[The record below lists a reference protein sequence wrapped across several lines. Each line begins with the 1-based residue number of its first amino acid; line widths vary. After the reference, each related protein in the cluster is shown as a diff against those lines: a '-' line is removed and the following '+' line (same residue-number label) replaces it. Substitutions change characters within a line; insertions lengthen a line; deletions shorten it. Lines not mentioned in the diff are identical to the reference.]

1 VATRKSAARARRR
14 AAPLSDYNAKRDF
27 ARTREPEGVVEAPAR
42 GRVRRLQFVIQ
53 KHAASHLHYDL
64 RLELD
69 GVMKS
74 WAVPKGPS
82 LDPTQRR
89 LAVQVED
96 HPMDYNKF
104 EGTNPAGE
112 YGGGTVML
120 WDRGTYEPDG
130 GDIDTLRRGY
140 ERGDLK
146 IVLHGERLRGSF
158 ALVRMASKGEGK
170 PQWLVIKH
178 RDSDAEP
185 GWDINDHDTS
195 VATGRTMDEI
205 REGKSKVW
213 HSNRESGKGNRESAD
228 RKRGTGNRT
237 AATHSSSPI
246 PVPRSRSAVPRS
258 RSAFP
263 AITPMMASIGTE
275 IPSGDKWTFE
285 PKYDGV
291 RVLAFASGS
300 GVRLVTRNGKDK
312 SHQFPEVTAGVRAL
326 AARRKRP
333 FVLDGEIVAFEGDA
347 PARFQALQGRMHLQ
361 GDTDIAGEAR
371 ATPSALVAFDLLV
384 DGDTVLLDE
393 PWTVRR
399 KRLERFVGTNPP
411 NGVRLGDTGPGDG
424 DRMLA
429 RARRDDWEGIIAK
442 RVDSTYQPGARS
454 RDWLKLK
461 VEFRQEFVV
470 GGYTEPRNTREHLG
484 AILLG
489 YFDGEN
495 LVYVG
500 HTGGGF
506 NRESLAAMAKRLK
519 RLERKSSPFST
530 PIRTNEKAHWVRP
543 EVVVEVKFNEWTA
556 DNRLRQPIFLGVR
569 DDKDAREVTREAVS
583 VQRGAERNGSAA
595 TRRRVGAAASTKT
608 APQRAPKRTPRSKGS
623 AGPSRSRSAM
633 SPADASIESE
643 LETAERE
650 GRDAH
655 VSLGRGVTL
664 ALTHPGKVWFPGRA
678 GGFTKGDV
686 LRHYVRVAP
695 FILPVMADR
704 PLVLKRFPE
713 GINGEAFYQ
722 QKAPAN
728 PPRGVRVETI
738 EDADGDRVDRL
749 VGGTLATLLYQVQL
763 GTISVDPWHSR
774 VRTLGFADYSVIDL
788 DPGPRAKFE
797 RVVEVATWVKEELDR
812 LGLRAAIKTSGST
825 GLHIFLPLPPKTTN
839 EAGLLIAQLV
849 ATRVANAHPKEAT
862 VERSVSE
869 RPKSTVYVDY
879 LQNVLGKSVAAAY
892 AVRARPGATVSTPL
906 DWAELTPKLDPR
918 DFTIETVGERFA
930 RLGDIWAAALAER
943 NTAAAL
949 KGLTKR

>member
-1 VATRKSAARARRR
+1 MATRKQAARGARGNATLREYR
-14 AAPLSDYNAKRDF
+14 AKRDF
-27 ARTREPEGVVEAPAR
+27 TRTKEPDGTAR
-42 GRVRRLQFVIQ
+42 GEASRSRGVRRLQFVIQ

-96 HPMDYNKF
+96 HPMEYNTF
-104 EGTNPAGE
+104 EGTIPAGE

-120 WDRGTYEPDG
+120 WDRGTYEPDEG
-130 GDIDTLRRGY
+130 TVDALRRGF
-140 ERGDLK
+140 ERGDIK
-146 IVLHGERLRGSF
+146 ITFHGERLRGSF
-158 ALVRMASKGEGK
+158 ALVRMANRGEGK
-170 PQWLVIKH
+170 PQWLLIKH
-178 RDSDAEP
+178 RDADAVP
-185 GWDINDHDTS
+185 GWDASGHDTS

-205 REGKSKVW
+205 REGRSRVW
-213 HSNRESGKGNRESAD
+213 HSNRREGGKREQ
-228 RKRGTGNRT
+228 GTGNRGT
-237 AATHSSSPI
+237 TRSPGSQV
-246 PVPRSRSAVPRS
+246 PAPRSRS
-258 RSAFP
+258 SASL
-263 AITPMMASIGTE
+263 ITPMMASIGTS
-275 IPSGDKWTFE
+275 IPTGAGWTFE

-300 GVRLVTRNGKDK
+300 SVRLITRNGKDK

-326 AARRKRP
+326 AQRRKRP
-333 FVLDGEIVAFEGDA
+333 FVLDGEIVAFDGDA
-347 PARFQALQGRMHLQ
+347 PARFQALQSRMHLQ
-361 GDTDIAGEAR
+361 GTTDIAGQVVS
-371 ATPSALVAFDLLV
+371 TPSALIAFDLLV
-384 DGDTVLLDE
+384 DGDSVLLDE
-393 PWTVRR
+393 PWSVRR
-399 KRLERFVGTNPP
+399 KRLERFIGARPP
-411 NGVRLGDTGPGDG
+411 KGVRLGDSAPGDG
-424 DRMLA
+424 EKLLA

-489 YFDGEN
+489 YFDGDD

-506 NRESLAAMAKRLK
+506 TRESLAAMAKRLK

-530 PIRTNEKAHWVRP
+530 PVRTNEKAHWVRP

-556 DNRLRQPIFLGVR
+556 DGRLRQPIFLGVR
-569 DDKDAREVTREAVS
+569 DDKDPRDVTREATS
-583 VQRGAERNGSAA
+583 VQRNGSRAAA
-595 TRRRVGAAASTKT
+595 TRRRAGAAASVKPSSSTRKKT
-608 APQRAPKRTPRSKGS
+608 ATSRPAKRPSS
-623 AGPSRSRSAM
+623 AASRT
-633 SPADASIESE
+633 DARLEAE
-643 LETAERE
+643 LAAAEQE

-655 VSLGRGVTL
+655 LTLARDVTL
-664 ALTHPGKVWFPGRA
+664 SLSSLDKIWFPGRA
-678 GGFTKGDV
+678 GGYTKGDV

-695 FILPVMADR
+695 LILPVMADR
-704 PLVLKRFPE
+704 PLVLKRFPD
-713 GINGEAFYQ
+713 GINGETFYQ

-728 PPRGVRVETI
+728 PPAGVRVDTI

-749 VGGTLATLLYQVQL
+749 VGGSLATLLYQVQL
-763 GTISVDPWHSR
+763 GTISVDPWHAR
-774 VRTLGFADYSVIDL
+774 VKSLGFADYSVIDL
-788 DPGPRAKFE
+788 DPGPSAKFS

-812 LGLRAAIKTSGST
+812 LGLQAAVKTSGST
-825 GLHIFLPLPPKTTN
+825 GLHIFLALPPRTSN
-839 EAGLLIAQLV
+839 EAALLIAQLV
-849 ATRVANAHPKEAT
+849 ATRVANAHPREAT
-862 VERSVSE
+862 VERTVSA
-869 RPKSTVYVDY
+869 RPKATVYVDY

-906 DWAELTPKLDPR
+906 EWNELTPKLDPR
-918 DFTIETVGERFA
+918 AFTIETVGERFA
-930 RLGDIWAAALAER
+930 RVGDLWAEAMSKR

-949 KGLTKR
+949 KAVTKR